1 MSDKFEMVKCLRE
14 GRDCQEHRLVINRGF
29 NESDIFLINKEYSMS
44 ILTLKDAYYKTTEL
58 QESSCAQCAELFRCT
73 IRKSL
78 EYIYDDLHRM
88 TKGFFGTKRYQS
100 SYELVCNVLEE
111 IKAEN

>member
-1 MSDKFEMVKCLRE
+1 MSDKIELISCQRGGKT
-14 GRDCQEHRLVINRGF
+14 CQEHRLFLNRGF
-29 NESDIFLINKEYSMS
+29 NESESFLVNKEYSMS

-58 QESSCAQCAELFRCT
+58 QETSCAQCANLFRCT
-73 IRKSL
+73 IIKSL
-78 EYIYDDLHRM
+78 ESIQDDLFRM

-111 IKAEN
+111 IQKEN